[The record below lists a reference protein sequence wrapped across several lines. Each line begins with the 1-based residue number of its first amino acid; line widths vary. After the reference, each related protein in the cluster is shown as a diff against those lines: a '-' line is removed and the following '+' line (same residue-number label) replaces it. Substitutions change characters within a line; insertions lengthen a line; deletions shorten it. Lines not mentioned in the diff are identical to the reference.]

1 MELGCPT
8 SFQNKGMFKAACNG
22 YMGLYQGEEGV
33 AAEKQH
39 QIRIFGSDVHTG
51 EVRGH

>member
-8 SFQNKGMFKAACNG
+8 SYNKGVFKAACNG

-33 AAEKQH
+33 ATEEQH
-39 QIRIFGSDVHTG
+39 Q
-51 EVRGH
+51 